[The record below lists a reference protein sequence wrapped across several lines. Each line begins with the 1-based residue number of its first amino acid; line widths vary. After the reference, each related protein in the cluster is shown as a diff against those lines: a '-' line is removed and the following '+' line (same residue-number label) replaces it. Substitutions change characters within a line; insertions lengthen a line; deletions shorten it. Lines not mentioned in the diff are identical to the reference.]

1 MTADRLKS
9 SDPEGLTIQLDRVA
23 SPYSPVYQELVRQR
37 LAKASVSI
45 SVIPRDLPFMRALA
59 GVVPSVKLDIRLV
72 KPISF
77 KPDNG
82 LPTVDDSNV
91 REIGLILTDSGKGVG
106 GVSGREGFQAGF
118 TLWIGTRPGY
128 VSCGLAGGA
137 NFIVEEMSVEK
148 RRGGGILKIK
158 AFEEV
163 ETPDKIVRRRD
174 LEVNISRAGG
184 KPEFSHKLSQP
195 RIVSR

>member
-45 SVIPRDLPFMRALA
+45 SVIPRDLLFMRALA
-59 GVVPSVKLDIRLV
+59 GVLPSVKLDIRLV

-91 REIGLILTDSGKGVG
+91 REIGLILTDSGKGV
-106 GVSGREGFQAGF
+106 
-118 TLWIGTRPGY
+118 
-128 VSCGLAGGA
+128 
-137 NFIVEEMSVEK
+137 
-148 RRGGGILKIK
+148 
-158 AFEEV
+158 
-163 ETPDKIVRRRD
+163 
-174 LEVNISRAGG
+174 
-184 KPEFSHKLSQP
+184 
-195 RIVSR
+195 